1 MLKLKNINKYYGKQ
15 QVLNDIDFE
24 FGDSQIVGLIGKN
37 GVGKTTLM
45 KIMNENIVKY
55 SGKFE
60 QESDVRVGYLIEN
73 PKLYLNKTGY
83 YNLNFF
89 REVLGKEVDDAY
101 VNQLI
106 ESFGIKPYINK
117 KVQKYSMGMK
127 QKISIAVALMN
138 KPHYLILDEP
148 TVGIDARHVSEFY
161 QLLTQLKE
169 EGITIILV
177 THDIGVVADTA
188 SKVACLNQ
196 HIHFHG
202 TSESFKSLDEVAIS
216 KIYG

>member
-1 MLKLKNINKYYGKQ
+1 HIVKLTNINKYYGDQ

-60 QESDVRVGYLIEN
+60 QESNVRVGYLIEN

-89 REVLGKEVDDAY
+89 REVLGKDVDDAY

-117 KVQKYSMGMK
+117 KVQKYSMGMDPDGSIDVLK
-127 QKISIAVALMN
+127 TIERVSKELNIKVLISSHKLEDIELICDRTVFMKNGRIVEDYNMKDESTRITKFLIESNQYNEAL
-138 KPHYLILDEP
+138 D
-148 TVGIDARHVSEFY
+148 V
-161 QLLTQLKE
+161 LT
-169 EGITIILV
+169 
-177 THDIGVVADTA
+177 
-188 SKVACLNQ
+188 
-196 HIHFHG
+196 
-202 TSESFKSLDEVAIS
+202 
-216 KIYG
+216 